1 MDTLTMDERFEL
13 EFEGR
18 RYTIQRGESA
28 EMAAEGGGAPVGH
41 SAWYIT
47 LGLNAITRLPA
58 VPGESDESLRQ
69 RIRRWLA
76 EHPEMPGSENIVLGG
91 G

>member
-1 MDTLTMDERFEL
+1 MTDDRFEL

-18 RYTIQRGESA
+18 HYTVQRGKDA
-28 EMAAEGGGAPVGH
+28 EDAAEGGGAPVGRL
-41 SAWYIT
+41 AWYVT
-47 LGLNAITRLPA
+47 LGPKAITRLSVIPD
-58 VPGESDESLRQ
+58 ESDEALRH

-76 EHPEMPGSENIVLGG
+76 DHPELPGTEQIVLGG

>member
-1 MDTLTMDERFEL
+1 MTDERFEL

-18 RYTIQRGESA
+18 RYTVQRGENA
-28 EMAAEGGGAPVGH
+28 EAAAEGGGAPVGRL
-41 SAWYIT
+41 AWYIT
-47 LGLNAITRLPA
+47 LGPKAVTRLPA
-58 VPGESDESLRQ
+58 VPGESDESVRE

-76 EHPEMPGSENIVLGG
+76 EHPQMPSSEDIVLGG

>member
-1 MDTLTMDERFEL
+1 MDERFEL

-28 EMAAEGGGAPVGH
+28 EAAAEGGGAPVGRL
-41 SAWYIT
+41 SWYIT
-47 LGLNAITRLPA
+47 LGPKAITRLPM
-58 VPGESDESLRQ
+58 VSGESDDALRQ
-69 RIRRWLA
+69 RIQRWLA
-76 EHPEMPGSENIVLGG
+76 EHLEMPGSENIVLGG

>member
-1 MDTLTMDERFEL
+1 MTDERFEL
-13 EFEGR
+13 EFRGR
-18 RYTIQRGESA
+18 RYTVQRGESA
-28 EMAAEGGGAPVGH
+28 EAAAEGGGAPVGRL
-41 SAWYIT
+41 AWYIT
-47 LGLNAITRLPA
+47 LGPKAITRL
-58 VPGESDESLRQ
+58 VVMPGETDESLRD

>member
-1 MDTLTMDERFEL
+1 MADDRFEL

-18 RYTIQRGESA
+18 RYTVQRGEAA
-28 EMAAEGGGAPVGH
+28 ESAAEGGGAPVGRL
-41 SAWYIT
+41 AWYLT
-47 LGLNAITRLPA
+47 LGPKAITRLPV
-58 VPGESDESLRQ
+58 VPGESDPALRE

-76 EHPEMPGSENIVLGG
+76 EHPEMPADEDIVFGG

>member
-1 MDTLTMDERFEL
+1 MEERFEL

-18 RYTIQRGESA
+18 RYTVRRGESA
-28 EMAAEGGGAPVGH
+28 ESAAEGGGAPVGQL
-41 SAWYIT
+41 SWYIT
-47 LGLNAITRLPA
+47 LGPKAITRLPA
-58 VPGESDESLRQ
+58 VPGETPESLRE

-76 EHPEMPGSENIVLGG
+76 ENPQMPGSESIVLGG

>member
-1 MDTLTMDERFEL
+1 MTEHRFEL

-18 RYTIQRGESA
+18 QYTVQRGEDALS
-28 EMAAEGGGAPVGH
+28 AAEGGGAPVGRL
-41 SAWYIT
+41 AWYVT
-47 LGLNAITRLPA
+47 LGPKAITRLAA
-58 VPGESDESLRQ
+58 VPGESDEALRS

-76 EHPEMPGSENIVLGG
+76 DHPELPGTEQIVLGG